1 MKVNGVIREMTC
13 TQTQLAKAIGVSQAR
28 VNQLIDEGVVIRDEF
43 ATNGQVMLY
52 ESLQNYFL
60 SKNVSG
66 DSVNFWK
73 EKGLHERA
81 KRELAEL
88 KVDKAKGEVYDAAT
102 VESVLTE
109 LLTNFRS
116 KLLGLPA
123 KYSTQIEGKTRAEI
137 YDMLTAA
144 IEEEL
149 TELSEGVKAV
159 DFNEDGETTA
169 ENPADGDKTD

>member
-1 MKVNGVIREMTC
+1 VKVNGVIREMTC